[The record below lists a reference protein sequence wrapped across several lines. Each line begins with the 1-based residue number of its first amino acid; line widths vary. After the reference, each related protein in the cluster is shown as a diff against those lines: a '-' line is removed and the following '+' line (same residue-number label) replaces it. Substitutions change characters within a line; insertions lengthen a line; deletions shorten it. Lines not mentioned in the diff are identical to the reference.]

1 MEEKSVVAAA
11 RSEWRACS
19 LSPHTVLYFIESSR
33 VIIILTLMN
42 NHLFLSHS
50 LVSRRLR

>member
-1 MEEKSVVAAA
+1 MEKSVVA

-19 LSPHTVLYFIESSR
+19 LSPHTVIYFKESSR
-33 VIIILTLMN
+33 IILTLMN

-50 LVSRRLR
+50 LVSTSR